1 MKQTL
6 ALALVFI
13 AILAALGAWY
23 SFTTAS
29 NVAMNNSP
37 DSQQGGSVVQVIEK
51 IMPQAPIAP
60 EIASATWLNSKPLA
74 SQDLRGHVVVVEF
87 WTFDCI
93 NCRNVI
99 PTVRSWHEKYQSQ
112 GLIVVGVHSPEF
124 AYEKE
129 TDGVKRA
136 IKELNIPYPVA
147 LDNDFKIWNSFNVWA
162 WPSWFILDKQGRI
175 RFSHVGEGA
184 YTESEEEIQQLL
196 KEN

>member
-1 MKQTL
+1 MPVL
-6 ALALVFI
+6 
-13 AILAALGAWY
+13 
-23 SFTTAS
+23 
-29 NVAMNNSP
+29 
-37 DSQQGGSVVQVIEK
+37 EK
-51 IMPQAPIAP
+51 TMPQAPLAP
-60 EIASATWLNSKPLA
+60 EIVSNLWLNSKPL
-74 SQDLRGHVVVVEF
+74 SPQDLRGHVVVVEF

-93 NCRNVI
+93 NCRDVI
-99 PTVRSWHEKYQSQ
+99 PSVRSWHEKYANQ

-129 TDGVKRA
+129 TDGVQRA

-184 YTESEEEIQQLL
+184 YEESEQTIQQLL